1 MVSALTE
8 EKHPRSACEIG
19 EEVIKGSEVIKKAG
33 ELLRAAA
40 ASGDLNFQGNVEGND
55 IFKGTTDMWCATAS
69 SAT

>member
-1 MVSALTE
+1 
-8 EKHPRSACEIG
+8 
-19 EEVIKGSEVIKKAG
+19 VIKKAG